1 VSTPR
6 VGSLWW
12 IVLFRA
18 IVALVLGIGVL
29 VGGGERPFL
38 ANFIAVYWLLGSLLT
53 LRWVLAHRWITGA
66 RLALAAALVGIT
78 AATLVL
84 LREVIDGA
92 ITRETTFD
100 LLGVTAIMS
109 GALRLLGGFHDD
121 QIPGVRP
128 RLRHRI
134 LIGIL
139 DVGLGIALVLT
150 EGRSTA
156 TVIVAGVWAL
166 VGGTLLLL
174 DALTL
179 RRLGTAPTGPSPS

>member
-1 VSTPR
+1 MSTAR
-6 VGSLWW
+6 VAGLWW

-18 IVALVLGIGVL
+18 IVALALGIGVL
-29 VGGGERPFL
+29 VGSGERPML

-53 LRWVLAHRWITGA
+53 LRWVLTHRWITGA
-66 RLALAAALVGIT
+66 RLGLAAALVGLT
-78 AATLVL
+78 AATLLL
-84 LREVIDGA
+84 LRDALEGTIA
-92 ITRETTFD
+92 PETTFD
-100 LLGVTAIMS
+100 LLGLTAILS
-109 GALRLLGGFHDD
+109 GTLRLLGGFHDD

-128 RLRHRI
+128 RLRHRV

-139 DVGLGIALVLT
+139 DIGLGLALVLT

-156 TVIVAGVWAL
+156 TVIAAGVWAL

-179 RRLGTAPTGPSPS
+179 RRLGTT